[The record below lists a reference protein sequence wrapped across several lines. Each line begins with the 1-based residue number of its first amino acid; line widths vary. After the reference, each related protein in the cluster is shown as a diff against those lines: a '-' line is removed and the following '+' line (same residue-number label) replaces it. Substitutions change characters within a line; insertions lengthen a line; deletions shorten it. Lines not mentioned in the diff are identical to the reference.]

1 LLLHEHLL
9 YRSTGQGQV
18 RDHCHL
24 FGGFV
29 WLVLRVCDGCQRDD
43 QDEQC

>member
-43 QDEQC
+43 EHE